1 MTGRYGDMNMMI
13 KQYDEDLE
21 RITSHFVSVLEEQ
34 GVTASV
40 IRSLMGASA

>member
-1 MTGRYGDMNMMI
+1 MNVLI
-13 KQYDEDLE
+13 RQYDEDLE

-40 IRSLMGASA
+40 IRSIIGSSA